1 MRRRLVTVMR
11 IEEYKRTDSY
21 KEQIDAE
28 LKKII
33 GELNYSAEFKE
44 ILEYALFPG
53 GKRLRP
59 ILMLE
64 WHNVFAP
71 ADYYALRFACGL
83 EILHAYSL
91 IHDDMPCMDNDD
103 YRRGKPSVHKKYGEG
118 KALLAGDALL
128 DLAYRI
134 LSMPTPDF
142 EVGPFALFNDM
153 CGDYGLIQ
161 GQYCDLY
168 GKIDSVNDLLDMYR
182 HKTGALIKLSCLSGF
197 LIGNN
202 LDYKKCKA
210 IIESLSIGNDS
221 ADSDLADDR
230 LLLNYVLVGGFA
242 DAFGAAFQL
251 YDDISEYIDGEK
263 ISDTSVMNY
272 VDLDEAKR
280 MLNSLLNDA
289 AKSLEAVRGNT
300 TYLCELL
307 NKFIII

>member
-1 MRRRLVTVMR
+1 MK
-11 IEEYKRTDSY
+11 IDEYKKYSDGY

-33 GELNYSAEFKE
+33 GELNYSADFKE
-44 ILEYALFPG
+44 VLEYALFPG

-64 WHNVFAP
+64 WHNMFAP
-71 ADYYALRFACGL
+71 TDYYALRYACGL

-118 KALLAGDALL
+118 VALLAGDALM

-134 LSMPTPDF
+134 LNVPTPAL
-142 EVGPFALFNDM
+142 EVGPFCLFKDM
-153 CGDYGLIQ
+153 CGDGGLIH

-168 GKIDSVNDLLDMYR
+168 GKIDNLEDLLEMCR
-182 HKTGALIKLSCLSGF
+182 HKTGALIKLACISGF
-197 LIGNN
+197 ALGNN

-210 IIESLSIGNDS
+210 LLEGQS
-221 ADSDLADDR
+221 SDETAATDMSDDN
-230 LLLNYVLVGGFA
+230 LLLNYALASGFG

-251 YDDISEYIDGEK
+251 YDDISEYINGEK
-263 ISDTSVMNY
+263 ISSTSVMNY
-272 VDLDEAKR
+272 VDLDEAKK
-280 MLNSLLNDA
+280 MLNTLLNDA
-289 AKSLEAVRGNT
+289 ADTLEALRGDT
-300 TYLCELL
+300 AFLRELL
-307 NKFIII
+307 NRFIII